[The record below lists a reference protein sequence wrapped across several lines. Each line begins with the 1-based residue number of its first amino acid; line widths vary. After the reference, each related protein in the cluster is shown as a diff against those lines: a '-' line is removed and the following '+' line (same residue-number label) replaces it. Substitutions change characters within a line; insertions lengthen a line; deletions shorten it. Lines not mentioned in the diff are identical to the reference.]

1 NTIVFSPHPS
11 ALKSII
17 ETVKVMNEAGVKAG
31 LPENSINVI
40 TTVTMNATQE
50 LMTNNDTNLILAT
63 GGSAMVKA
71 AYSSG
76 TPAIGVGPG
85 NGPAFI
91 ENSADVPLAVKQIME
106 SKTFDYG
113 TVCASEQSI
122 IVEKNNKERV
132 VKELEKQGAYFLP
145 KADAEK
151 LEKFILRPDGRMN
164 AKIVGRSPQYV

>member
-1 NTIVFSPHPS
+1 
-11 ALKSII
+11 
-17 ETVKVMNEAGVKAG
+17 
-31 LPENSINVI
+31 
-40 TTVTMNATQE
+40 
-50 LMTNNDTNLILAT
+50 NLILAT

-164 AKIVGRSPQYV
+164 AKIVGRSPQYVGDLAGIDVPVSAKVLIAEESRVGIHAPYSREKLSTILAFYTVDTWKEALELSINIL